1 MSNNNHK
8 RSNGKF
14 WGIFFV
20 LAAFLLIFE
29 AVGGS
34 FGIAGLDKIPLFR
47 LLLAA
52 TFTIW
57 AITKLVC
64 GRFAL
69 TFFPLAFAFMLIE
82 DWIASLCK
90 LESDNIVN
98 NGLLLLCALLL
109 TIGFSI
115 LTSDW
120 KLFYVRKNDTPHHSF
135 SIGNKGIHST
145 DGDKYTFGD
154 YTKYIDSA
162 TFTEAR
168 ISNTFGETNIY
179 FENVDA
185 YVGGGTLYVT
195 NSFGELDV
203 HVPSTWNVSLSP
215 SNTFGEISAPHRA
228 HIEDAPTLT
237 IYATNSFGEISIQ

>member
-1 MSNNNHK
+1 MSNTKQKNSGNK
-8 RSNGKF
+8 LI
-14 WGIFFV
+14 GIFFV

-34 FGIAGLDKIPLFR
+34 FGITWLDKAPLFR

-52 TFTIW
+52 TLTIW
-57 AITKLVC
+57 ALVKLFS
-64 GRFAL
+64 GRFAAV
-69 TFFPLAFAFMLIE
+69 FFPLAFAFMFIE
-82 DWIASLCK
+82 DWIASVCK
-90 LESDNIVN
+90 LENENIVN

-120 KLFYVRKNDTPHHSF
+120 KLIHIRKNDTPNHAYSLG
-135 SIGNKGIHST
+135 SQGIYST
-145 DGDKYTFGD
+145 DGGKYTFGD

-162 TFTEAR
+162 TFVEVSV
-168 ISNTFGETNIY
+168 SNSFGETGIY

-195 NSFGELDV
+195 NSFGELNV
-203 HVPSTWNVSLSP
+203 HVPSTWNISLNP
-215 SNTFGEISAPHRA
+215 TNTFGTINAPHRD
-228 HIEDAPTLT
+228 HVENAPTIT
-237 IYATNSFGEISIQ
+237 ICATNSFGDINIC